1 MDEDD
6 VLDLGCEVLPWVSTQ
21 LILIGKQTRDNAYGT
36 LGCELFVLSQQIPAI
51 SQTALVRQ
59 RLLKIFEI
67 IDKACS
73 TSRNVADRFRALG
86 RIEDYKKSTSNI
98 GQTVIRETQESL
110 THFVRHSPEY
120 NALLRLISDGFT
132 VDETEPLYTEEY
144 QDDSD
149 IGYSG
154 YLNQILYTQLQ
165 TYAECGCPTVHLE
178 STRLRLSTDNQIGDD
193 DVSFELAFKAKLFP
207 PTSTSSFV
215 PWKASIVKVSRQ
227 TNVQKN
233 KKVGFAS
240 TYGDLLSSKRNSSL
254 LSRRLRRLERGE
266 FCKLIDNCLGKPVQF
281 CIQSNVLQVIESPDP
296 KSSRGIFPIEGR
308 SLGQWLKQIPHL
320 SNKGKSHLAYTIAK
334 SVWQYYSSAW
344 MMAPWTHGSI
354 QLLTEKTG
362 LADIGKPHP
371 YLTANMA
378 RAVVTSTDRYNADN
392 LMHQYPYILA
402 LGVLLIEIAIK
413 QPLTSEECPHP
424 FSETAINDYYTWAWT
439 TAHRSNLKDMVH
451 PMYEEA
457 VNNCL
462 NPELF
467 GGDSIQ
473 QYGYTEQITA
483 RQNVLYDKVV
493 SPLKRLFEAFQNNL
507 GIPGAPTAKTLNT
520 VAHHVIPETSNA
532 SQFPHKADF
541 TVAIFCALPLEA
553 NAVSALFDERFED
566 IGLYRNS
573 PGDSNTYTLGR
584 MGRHNT
590 ALVHLPGMGKSV
602 AAQAS
607 SSIRSTYPNIKLALV
622 VGICGGV
629 PYKKGNKEILL
640 GDIVVSDGIIQHD
653 FGRRIPG
660 AFLPKASVADGL
672 GRPIVNIRGFLSKL
686 KTTLEQQHV
695 SNKMTEY
702 MGAMNEKPGNNTGRY
717 PGVEQDKLYEPSYQ
731 HKHRGSTT
739 CISCADSTNTMI
751 CGEVFDLSCHELRC
765 GEENLVK
772 RMRLQAAL
780 TQGDPP
786 SPAIHL
792 GLIASGDTV
801 MKSGQDRDL
810 ISERHNVIAFE
821 MEGAGVWES
830 LPCLVVK
837 GVCDYADSHKN
848 KPAMPGYP
856 RTPVQL
862 DSSLSASSLISL
874 PPTSHLSLPSTQI
887 QADSKAMVLRHER
900 NPLTPEFDALV
911 DKLLEEWHI
920 PGLTVSVVHGSS
932 TYAKA
937 YGYASFP
944 STPMTTNSLFTTCST
959 TKAFTA
965 AAMSL
970 AIDDS
975 QSTPHQIS
983 WSTPVSSIIRDDF
996 VLSTPSA
1003 TTNTTIE
1010 DILSHRSG
1018 LPGHFFSINLA
1029 HPNETLRTE
1038 VRRLRWLPLAFP
1050 PRTTFNYNNHM
1061 FMAATYLLEHINGE
1075 SLGTTLKRRIWDPLD
1090 MNDTY
1095 FSTAEVQKHPN
1106 LSKRLVKGYTWN
1118 PDTHTYYEE
1127 QYINYAPITGTGS
1140 MVSNVM
1146 DYAKWLRAML
1156 YQAPPISKEGHT
1168 ALRLPRAVIAES
1180 DWKNMLAPP
1189 GAYHLYTMGWFIDYY
1204 HGEQLYW
1211 HTGSWAGFGIM
1222 VGFLPAKGFAF
1233 AMMGNTQN
1241 ARIAELDL
1249 FLYLID
1255 QLLGKSGAERET
1267 HVRKLGEKLK
1277 EMERMYNE
1285 SVESVIARLYPDLKM
1300 RLPLSLSLG
1309 AYTGT
1314 YAHPGYGVI
1323 KVCEKSDKLVV
1334 DLRDRVGSC
1343 CMRFEHVSGEFFVVK
1358 SYNPEAE
1365 AVGPDYTKAE
1375 FYVDE
1380 QGVAKS
1386 LGLDLESVLGEKIWF
1401 ERMA

>member
-1 MDEDD
+1 MDEED
-6 VLDLGCEVLPWVSTQ
+6 VLDLGCQVLPWISNQV
-21 LILIGKQTRDNAYGT
+21 ILIGQQTRNNAYGT

-51 SQTALVRQ
+51 SETTLARQ
-59 RLLKIFEI
+59 RLLKIFKI
-67 IDKACS
+67 VDKACS
-73 TSRNVADRFRALG
+73 TSRNEADRFQALG
-86 RIEDYKKSTSNI
+86 RIRSYKDSTSNI
-98 GQTVIRETQESL
+98 RQTVIRETQESL

-120 NALLRLISDGFT
+120 NALLRLISDCFT
-132 VDETEPLYTEEY
+132 VDETEPVYAEEC
-144 QDDSD
+144 QDDND

-154 YLNQILYTQLQ
+154 YLNQVLYTQLQ
-165 TYAECGCPTVHLE
+165 TYAKCGCRTVHLE
-178 STRLRLSTDNQIGDD
+178 STRLRLSTDNHICDD
-193 DVSFELAFKAKLFP
+193 DVSFELAFKARPFP
-207 PTSTSSFV
+207 PTNTPSFV
-215 PWKASIVKVSRQ
+215 QWKASIVKVPRQ
-227 TNVQKN
+227 TNVQKSK

-240 TYGDLLSSKRNSSL
+240 TYGSLLSSNRNSSL
-254 LSRRLRRLERGE
+254 LSQRLRRLERGE
-266 FCKLIDNCLGKPVQF
+266 FCKLIDNRLGRPVQF
-281 CIQSNVLQVIESPDP
+281 CIQSNVLQVIEPPDP
-296 KSSRGIFPIEGR
+296 KPPRGIRPFEGL
-308 SLGQWLKQIPHL
+308 SLGKWLGQIPHL
-320 SNKGKSHLAYTIAK
+320 SNKGKSHLAYTVAK
-334 SVWQYYSSAW
+334 SVWQYYNSPW
-344 MMAPWTHGSI
+344 MMVPWTHESI
-354 QLLTEKTG
+354 QLLIEETG
-362 LADIGKPHP
+362 LADQGKPHP

-378 RAVVTSTDRYNADN
+378 RAVVTSTDCYNADN

-424 FSETAINDYYTWAWT
+424 FSKSVVNDYYTWAWT
-439 TAHRSNLKDMVH
+439 TAHRSKLKDMVH
-451 PMYEEA
+451 YMYEEA

-473 QYGYTEQITA
+473 QYGDTQQVLA
-483 RQNVLYDKVV
+483 RQNVLYEKIVL
-493 SPLKRLFEAFQNNL
+493 PLKRLSEAYQDDW
-507 GIPGAPTAKTLNT
+507 GIQTAPTAKTLGT
-520 VAHHVIPETSNA
+520 VAHHVISETFIA

-541 TVAIFCALPLEA
+541 TVAIFCALPLEV
-553 NAVSALFDERFED
+553 NAVSALFDDRFED
-566 IGLYRNS
+566 FSLYQNS

-602 AAQAS
+602 ASQAS

-629 PYKKGNKEILL
+629 PYGKGSKEILL
-640 GDIVVSDGIIQHD
+640 GDVVVSDGIIQHD

-672 GRPIVNIRGFLSKL
+672 GRPNVAIRGFLSKV
-686 KTTLEQQHV
+686 KTTWVQRHV
-695 SNKMTEY
+695 SNRMTEY
-702 MGAMNEKPGNNTGRY
+702 MGAINKMLGNDTARY
-717 PGVEQDKLYEPSYQ
+717 PGVEQDELYEPSYQ
-731 HKHRGSTT
+731 HKHRSSTS
-739 CISCADSTNTMI
+739 CIRCADSTNTTV
-751 CGEVFDLSCHELRC
+751 CSEVFDLSCHELGC
-765 GEENLVK
+765 GKDNLVK
-772 RMRLQAAL
+772 RKRLQAAL
-780 TQGDPP
+780 TQGHTP

-810 ISERHNVIAFE
+810 IAERHNVIAFE
-821 MEGAGVWES
+821 MEGAGVWDS

-848 KPAMPGYP
+848 K
-856 RTPVQL
+856 
-862 DSSLSASSLISL
+862 
-874 PPTSHLSLPSTQI
+874 I
-887 QADSKAMVLRHER
+887 QAESSAMVLRQES
-900 NPLTPEFDALV
+900 NPLTLEFDALV

-944 STPMTTNSLFTTCST
+944 STPMTTTSLFTTCST

-965 AAMSL
+965 DAMSL

-975 QSTPHQIS
+975 QSTPHPIS

-1029 HPNETLRTE
+1029 FPNETLRTE

-1095 FSTAEVQKHPN
+1095 FSTAEVQKHQN

-1118 PDTHTYYEE
+1118 PETHTYYEE

-1168 ALRLPRAVIAES
+1168 ALRIPRTVIAES

-1211 HTGSWAGFGIM
+1211 HTGSWVGFGIM

-1267 HVRKLGEKLK
+1267 HVRKLGAKLK

-1285 SVESVIARLYPDLKM
+1285 SVECVVARLYPDLKM
-1300 RLPLSLSLG
+1300 RLPHSLSLG

-1314 YAHPGYGVI
+1314 YAHPGYGEFE
-1323 KVCEKSDKLVV
+1323 VCEKSGKLVV

-1343 CMRFEHVSGEFFVVK
+1343 SMRFEHVSGEFFVVK
-1358 SYNPEAE
+1358 YYNPEAE

-1380 QGVAKS
+1380 QGVPKS

-1401 ERMA
+1401 RRME